1 MRHVGR
7 QRLEIYWCP
16 LHDLWFTYDGECLR
30 RRFSDN
36 HLGTAG
42 YHHDADLVD
51 VYIIIFSGA
60 RFSPSGNTSFYAA
73 GYTLFTLAT
82 RLTAQIYY

>member
-1 MRHVGR
+1 MRHVGKQVR
-7 QRLEIYWCP
+7 KSVSVRMTP
-16 LHDLWFTYDGECLR
+16 VPFTKTMSFIMR
-30 RRFSDN
+30 K
-36 HLGTAG
+36 AG
-42 YHHDADLVD
+42 YHHDADFVD

-60 RFSPSGNTSFYAA
+60 RFSPSSNTSFYTA

>member
-1 MRHVGR
+1 MPC
-7 QRLEIYWCP
+7 EII
-16 LHDLWFTYDGECLR
+16 
-30 RRFSDN
+30 SDWIYIGV
-36 HLGTAG
+36 LSTTFAG
-42 YHHDADLVD
+42 YHHDADFVN

-73 GYTLFTLAT
+73 DYTLFTLAT